1 MRKSFLFSAR
11 EWLADKT
18 IHSLYPAPRLDPVR
32 KVSAADNQ
40 PLRLVWKNPMPGF
53 MRLALGLLG
62 LFWWL
67 VAAVVLSATIIFT
80 VGALWGAFTGG

>member
-1 MRKSFLFSAR
+1 MRRNFLFSAR

-18 IHSLYPAPRLDPVR
+18 SFAQYPKPRIHPVR
-32 KVSAADNQ
+32 RKSADDNQ

-62 LFWWL
+62 LFWM
-67 VAAVVLSATIIFT
+67 AVFAVLIIVT
-80 VGALWGAFTGG
+80 VIFFGGALWAAITG

>member
-18 IHSLYPAPRLDPVR
+18 HFAQYPAPRVHPVR

-62 LFWWL
+62 LFWTIFF
-67 VAAVVLSATIIFT
+67 VIVLGGTVIFT
-80 VGALWGAFTGG
+80 SGALLGLITG

>member
-18 IHSLYPAPRLDPVR
+18 HFAQYPAPRIHPVR

-40 PLRLVWKNPMPGF
+40 PLRLVWRNPMPGF
-53 MRLALGLLG
+53 MRLALGTLGLIWGLFFVVLLG
-62 LFWWL
+62 GTVIF
-67 VAAVVLSATIIFT
+67 AA
-80 VGALWGAFTGG
+80 GMLWGLISG